1 MRGMEYYLTKRKY
14 FKLTYS
20 SPCDFSPKAFNLH
33 AFMENIFFI
42 FVFTHFS
49 GDAKNSQS
57 FCLLRDGEL
66 KNKNKYLCS
75 MISQGNLA
83 LKWHLNCP
91 ISRQGGWAPWAFL
104 SMMTSDIGKVH
115 L

>member
-1 MRGMEYYLTKRKY
+1 
-14 FKLTYS
+14 
-20 SPCDFSPKAFNLH
+20 
-33 AFMENIFFI
+33 
-42 FVFTHFS
+42 
-49 GDAKNSQS
+49 
-57 FCLLRDGEL
+57 
-66 KNKNKYLCS
+66 

-104 SMMTSDIGKVH
+104 SMMASDIEKVH

>member
-1 MRGMEYYLTKRKY
+1 MEYYLIKRKY

-33 AFMENIFFI
+33 ACMENI

-49 GDAKNSQS
+49 GDAKNSHS

-66 KNKNKYLCS
+66 KNKIK
-75 MISQGNLA
+75 
-83 LKWHLNCP
+83 
-91 ISRQGGWAPWAFL
+91 
-104 SMMTSDIGKVH
+104 
-115 L
+115 